1 MRLSQFTENKAL
13 ADTEKVIAK
22 NFSPERS
29 AVKDKIVSLV
39 RDVMMGKG
47 DRMQQAM
54 EITALTKSEL
64 EAKSMDPDLEVGVNQ
79 NLGMLKRAMEKVV
92 GAKIVDDITEQELEE
107 YKSTAQLRNDAMFA
121 ALARLQDKKKEK
133 ESPVKKIE
141 LPKQLDLFKANEARE
156 IDPKKMQA
164 YMDFKKEKGI
174 DGSSVRMAVDNPDL
188 PETKRLMTNAD
199 FAKAVK
205 MYKSALK
212 ESLELDEEKG
222 DYVIS
227 LKGKEMFRGKSEK
240 DARSAFH
247 KLRKEHGTDVK
258 VKVEESSEPQ
268 AITEEEFDVLAEK
281 KDACYR
287 KVKARYKV
295 WPSAY
300 ASGALVQCRKVG
312 AANWGNKSK
321 KKKKK

>member
-188 PETKRLMTNAD
+188 PETKRLMTNDD

-212 ESLELDEEKG
+212 ES
-222 DYVIS
+222 
-227 LKGKEMFRGKSEK
+227 
-240 DARSAFH
+240 A
-247 KLRKEHGTDVK
+247 
-258 VKVEESSEPQ
+258 EPQ

>member
-107 YKSTAQLRNDAMFA
+107 YKSTARLRNDAMFS

-133 ESPVKKIE
+133 QKPKTIE
-141 LPKQLDLFKANEARE
+141 IPKQLDLFKANEARE

-164 YMDFKKEKGI
+164 YMDFKKEKDI
-174 DGSSVRMAVDNPDL
+174 DGSSVRMAVDNPDH
-188 PETKRLMTNAD
+188 PETKRLMTNDD

-212 ESLELDEEKG
+212 ES
-222 DYVIS
+222 
-227 LKGKEMFRGKSEK
+227 
-240 DARSAFH
+240 
-247 KLRKEHGTDVK
+247 
-258 VKVEESSEPQ
+258 VEESL
-268 AITEEEFDVLAEK
+268 TEEQFDVLAEK

>member
-133 ESPVKKIE
+133 DSPVKKIE

-188 PETKRLMTNAD
+188 PETKRLMTNDD

-212 ESLELDEEKG
+212 ESLE
-222 DYVIS
+222 
-227 LKGKEMFRGKSEK
+227 
-240 DARSAFH
+240 
-247 KLRKEHGTDVK
+247 
-258 VKVEESSEPQ
+258 EESSEPQ